1 MLHIKVV
8 GTGCPNCQ
16 NLEKMC
22 REVILENDLEGHVE
36 KVTNISKFA
45 ELGVFMTP
53 GLVVNGKVLSSGK
66 IPLKSSLEHWLKD
79 AIQAK

>member
-36 KVTNISKFA
+36 KVTDISKFA

>member
-22 REVILENDLEGHVE
+22 QEVITENNLDGEVE
-36 KVTNISKFA
+36 KVTDISKFA
-45 ELGVFMTP
+45 ELGIFMTP

-66 IPLKSSLEHWLKD
+66 IPLKSTLEHWLKD
-79 AIQAK
+79 TIEGK